1 MAMLP
6 FKQAVRL
13 DAVRRYSTAMDGE
26 SAGEPLWRTGKR
38 SESGSCIEVATVG
51 DVVLIRSSLNRDTS
65 VAMTRDEWQGFL
77 IAVKDGDFDSI

>member
-13 DAVRRYSTAMDGE
+13 DAVRGYSTAMDGE
-26 SAGEPLWRTGKR
+26 SAGESLAYRQEQRKWFVHRGR
-38 SESGSCIEVATVG
+38 YRG

-77 IAVKDGDFDSI
+77 IAVKDGDFDGI